1 MFGSA
6 LLRYVMKILK
16 WVSGIRRG
24 TPKRSDSL
32 LSDPESDAG
41 AEPEIDPFNPFPE
54 PVQLEL
60 TDVFDLHS
68 IPPRDV
74 ERVVVEYLSEAHSV
88 GFRTIRII
96 HGKGIGAQRELVRRI
111 LSRSDFVL
119 SFSDAPPD
127 AGGWGATIAHL
138 SPIEV

>member
-24 TPKRSDSL
+24 TPKKSDSL
-32 LSDPESDAG
+32 LGDPESDAG

-74 ERVVVEYLSEAHSV
+74 ERVVVEYLSEAHCV

-138 SPIEV
+138 SPIKV

>member
-1 MFGSA
+1 VFGSA

-16 WVSGIRRG
+16 WMSGIRRA
-24 TPKRSDSL
+24 TPNRSDSL
-32 LSDPESDAG
+32 LGDPESDAG
-41 AEPEIDPFNPFPE
+41 AESEIDPFNPFPE

-96 HGKGIGAQRELVRRI
+96 HGKGIGVQRELVRRI

-127 AGGWGATIAHL
+127 AGDWGATIAHL

>member
-16 WVSGIRRG
+16 WISGIRRG
-24 TPKRSDSL
+24 TPNRSDSL
-32 LSDPESDAG
+32 LGEPESDAG
-41 AEPEIDPFNPFPE
+41 AESETDPFNPFPE

-96 HGKGIGAQRELVRRI
+96 HGKGIGAQRDLVRRI

-138 SPIEV
+138 SPIEF